1 MGFMSA
7 EKLISI
13 MFYIL
18 IAILTIYLASKVQI
32 DRKIYGKINAYTTT
46 GLRTRRAFQ
55 NRLYI
60 IGIFVILFL
69 CSAFRFCIGNDYW
82 HYAQTA
88 HEVYVGGYVVTEVGF
103 NWMVRILYFL
113 SGGEYYE
120 LVFAVFAFVTLYI
133 FLKAFYEQSTD
144 FSVSYF
150 MFITLG
156 LYFQTYNTV
165 RYYLALAIAMY
176 AMRYVLNRDII
187 KFVFW
192 ILCASL
198 FHKSVLLTIPVY
210 WLASYTWNRWLIGA
224 GLVFSA
230 GCLVAKDLI
239 LKLALFFYPSYEN
252 TVFLEGGTSPISI
265 LRGVLVTGL
274 FLWYSSRYDKK
285 KEDRELLFYA
295 QLNLLSVVACVF
307 FSFLPVVTRIAYYFS
322 VTQLLM
328 VPKILSGIEEEGT
341 YKKVKLITIITCV
354 MFFLVFLADADKSG
368 VGLLPYRS
376 WLFEK
381 ERFVF

>member
-1 MGFMSA
+1 MSA

-32 DRKIYGKINAYTTT
+32 DRKIYGKLNAYTTT

-60 IGIFVILFL
+60 IGIFAILFL
-69 CSAFRFCIGNDYW
+69 CSALRFCIGNDYW

-144 FSVSYF
+144 FTVSYF
-150 MFITLG
+150 LFITLG

-187 KFVFW
+187 KFVFF
-192 ILCASL
+192 ILFASL

-224 GLVFSA
+224 GLAFSV
-230 GCLVAKDLI
+230 GCLLAKDLI